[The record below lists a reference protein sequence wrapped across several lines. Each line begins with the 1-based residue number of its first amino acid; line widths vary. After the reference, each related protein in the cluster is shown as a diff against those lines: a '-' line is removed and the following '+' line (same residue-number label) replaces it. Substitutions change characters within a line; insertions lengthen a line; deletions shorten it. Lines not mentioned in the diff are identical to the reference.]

1 MVLTLGIDEAGRGP
15 LIGPMILAGV
25 VVDESGAENLRSLGV
40 KDSKLLLHGKR
51 VMLYEK
57 IVSAARKFRII
68 SIPPREIDE
77 ALNSKSM
84 NLNRLEARACAEIIN
99 ELRPDK
105 AIIDCPSSNPAE
117 YTAYLKGLLDDQNV
131 QLVVEHKADVNYVE
145 CAAASI
151 LAKVTREQE
160 IEKIKKE
167 KGDFGSGYPSDPKTV
182 RFLDENYGRHP
193 EIFRRTWATYKKRAG
208 VKGQKTFKDY
218 RGEKHG

>member
-15 LIGPMILAGV
+15 VIGPMIMAGV
-25 VVDESGAENLRSLGV
+25 MVRENGAEDLRSMGV

-51 VMLYEK
+51 VSLFRQITSMAVKFK
-57 IVSAARKFRII
+57 IMQI
-68 SIPPREIDE
+68 SPGEIDD
-77 ALNSKSM
+77 ALNSESM
-84 NLNRLEARACAEIIN
+84 NLNWLEAHVSAKIIN
-99 ELRPDK
+99 ELKPEK
-105 AIIDCPSSNPAE
+105 AIIDCPSSSTAK
-117 YTAYLKGLLDDQNV
+117 YKAYLKRLLEDKNV
-131 QLVVEHKADVNYVE
+131 RLVVEHKADVNYVE